1 MIWVALICIMIFIAL
16 VFVLLQRVF
25 GKMLKDREMR
35 IKTETTQRLQ
45 DFFVFIDPSALWS
58 GHIVLSFL
66 LALAVWAISG
76 LWWLAGMVG
85 VLVFLLPNRLV
96 HRMRQRRLAQ
106 FDRQLPDMLLAL
118 AAALRAG
125 AGVHAAL
132 ARVTAEAVPPLSQE
146 FALMQRQQRL
156 GVPFEQSLDH
166 LLLRMPSEASGLFVS
181 ALKIA
186 SQSGGNL
193 AEALERIATT
203 LQSRLQI
210 QDRIRSLT
218 SQGKM
223 QAWVM
228 AGLPLVLML
237 VLNALDPAA
246 MAMMWHHPAG
256 WLVLGLILFLE
267 TLGLWFIL
275 KIVNIDV

>member
-1 MIWVALICIMIFIAL
+1 MIWVALTCIMIFIAL
-16 VFVLLQRVF
+16 VFVLLQGVF
-25 GKMLKDREMR
+25 GKMLKNREMR
-35 IKTETTQRLQ
+35 IKTETAQRLQ
-45 DFFVFIDPSALWS
+45 DFFVFVDPSALWS
-58 GHIVLSFL
+58 GNIVLTLL
-66 LALAVWAISG
+66 LALVVWIISG
-76 LWWLAGMVG
+76 LWWLAAMAG
-85 VLVFLLPNRLV
+85 VLVFLLPNCLV

-125 AGVHAAL
+125 SGVHAAL
-132 ARVTAEAVPPLSQE
+132 SRITAEAVPPLSQE

-156 GVPFEQSLDH
+156 GVSFEQSLDH
-166 LLLRMPSEASGLFVS
+166 LFLRMPTQASGLFVS

-210 QDRIRSLT
+210 QDRIRALT